1 MNEFHQKF
9 FDLAG
14 RAQRVLLSTHRDPDG
29 DAIASLLAAYFLL
42 IQKFPD
48 KVIKM
53 MVSSPINDRFK
64 AFANFDKIE
73 SVADISDHL
82 DEFDL
87 LVFVD
92 ANFSGRFTDKV
103 DHLNEFRGLKIAID
117 HHPYKNERFDLML
130 FDEQA
135 TSVSEII
142 YFNLLDLSQAVP
154 AELCKIL
161 LMGLLA
167 DTGGLRYVRPDH
179 AQVYGMAEKL
189 VRDGNIHVDE
199 LSSSINSY
207 SQRVFLILQE
217 LIRNSRIKQIG
228 DWPPF
233 LYSFIAPAFVSSGGF
248 TILETEEA
256 SGVFTDFLRSI
267 DESSWGFVARN
278 YGTTVKVSFRSRP
291 GSVDVRRL
299 TENLDRGSGHPH
311 SAGAKYENADSREVV
326 KNILLWLSQNSAE
339 LAP

>member
-29 DAIASLLAAYFLL
+29 YAIASLLAAYFLL

-103 DHLNEFRGLKIAID
+103 DHLNEHEKGKVFYSISTVE
-117 HHPYKNERFDLML
+117 N
-130 FDEQA
+130 
-135 TSVSEII
+135 
-142 YFNLLDLSQAVP
+142 N
-154 AELCKIL
+154 
-161 LMGLLA
+161 
-167 DTGGLRYVRPDH
+167 GGKFVCIH
-179 AQVYGMAEKL
+179 EK
-189 VRDGNIHVDE
+189 REN
-199 LSSSINSY
+199 
-207 SQRVFLILQE
+207 
-217 LIRNSRIKQIG
+217 RNSK
-228 DWPPF
+228 
-233 LYSFIAPAFVSSGGF
+233 
-248 TILETEEA
+248 
-256 SGVFTDFLRSI
+256 
-267 DESSWGFVARN
+267 
-278 YGTTVKVSFRSRP
+278 SR
-291 GSVDVRRL
+291 
-299 TENLDRGSGHPH
+299 
-311 SAGAKYENADSREVV
+311 Y
-326 KNILLWLSQNSAE
+326 
-339 LAP
+339 